1 MVIKMKSKELFKTL
15 TLAVGQIGSK
25 VLSLLFIFT
34 LSNRMKEL
42 GLVYYT
48 YAYIPFSIFAD
59 LSAFG
64 LIPGIS
70 SLTSRLNTE
79 NEIEKKIL

>member
-1 MVIKMKSKELFKTL
+1 MKSKELFKTL

-70 SLTSRLNTE
+70 SLTSRLNT
-79 NEIEKKIL
+79 